1 MSAAAP
7 EQSPPEDLRAELR
20 RHLVLPLWA
29 ENPRTLCVG
38 RLMGWSKTTAYRAA
52 DERWIPTLRAG
63 RRIMVST
70 AALLDYIDEIG
81 R

>member
-7 EQSPPEDLRAELR
+7 SQSPTDDLRAELR

-29 ENPRTLCVG
+29 ENLDTLCVG

-63 RRIMVST
+63 RRIVVST
-70 AALLDYIDEIG
+70 QALLDYIDEL
-81 R
+81 